1 MDKMKLGAKP
11 PQLVL
16 PVVVMG
22 ANLEGKPNYCTVA
35 WVTIIDDDPPAI
47 GLVLGKGRRTMDG
60 ARENG
65 TFSVNVPGTASAAAV
80 DHCGLVSGHKQDK
93 SEAFTAF
100 YGVLGTAPM
109 AKECPMNAECR
120 LRNIVEFEGTNLV
133 VGDVVELYVDRDC
146 LVDGKPDAR
155 KIDPLLYVMLGGPYL
170 SMGDKVAD
178 AFKVGK
184 DFQGKRPAGQ
194 CGHR

>member
-1 MDKMKLGAKP
+1 MDKVKLGAKP

-22 ANLEGKPNYCTVA
+22 ANVEGKPNYCTVA
-35 WVTIIDDDPPAI
+35 WVTIIDDEPPAV

-65 TFSVNVPGTASAAAV
+65 TFSVNVPGTASVAAV
-80 DHCGLVSGHKQDK
+80 DYCGLVSGRKHDK
-93 SEAFTAF
+93 SEAFTPF
-100 YGVLGTAPM
+100 YGALGTAPM
-109 AKECPMNAECR
+109 ARECPMNAECR
-120 LRNIVEFEGTNLV
+120 LRQVVEFEGTDLV
-133 VGDVVELYVDRDC
+133 IGEVVELHVDEDC

-155 KIDPLLYVMLGGPYL
+155 RIDPLLYVMLGGPYH

-184 DFQGKRPAGQ
+184 DFRKK
-194 CGHR
+194 